1 MIKVAIIGAGAIA
14 NTHIEGL
21 LKFQEK
27 CQIVAIADIY
37 TDKAHEKVTR
47 FGLKAAVFEDYKK
60 LFAETEVDLAVIV
73 TPPFA
78 HADATIS
85 ALNTGVNVLLEKP
98 MATSLE
104 ECDAML
110 AAAEKSGKMLSVVA
124 QNRYKTPMMKL
135 KAVLDS
141 GMAGEIQHAQ
151 VDSFWWRGQNYYDLW
166 WRGTWEKEGGGC
178 TMNHAVHHIDLFQW
192 MMGMPAEIQAVIA
205 NLNHDNSE
213 VEDFSTAVLFYKD
226 GRVGQV
232 TASLVHH
239 GENQRMIF
247 QGDKASIA
255 VPWRVQASTAMDNG
269 FPEANPALE
278 EKINQLYDQLPE
290 VKFDGHD
297 GQIANVLAALN
308 GEEELLI
315 DGVAGRSTIELVT
328 AIFQSG
334 ATGKRVKLPMTPED
348 LFYTRAGILKNAPHF
363 NEKTR
368 SVESASE
375 YITFGS
381 EYKKEDK

>member
-37 TDKAHEKVTR
+37 TDKAREKVTR
-47 FGLKAAVFEDYKK
+47 FGLDAAVFEDYKK
-60 LFAETEVDLAVIV
+60 LFAESEIDLAVVV

-85 ALNTGVNVLLEKP
+85 ALNAEVNVLLEKP

-104 ECDAML
+104 ECDAMI
-110 AAAEKSGKMLSVVA
+110 AAAEQSGKLLSVVA

-141 GMAGEIQHAQ
+141 GMAGEIRHAQ

-192 MMGMPAEIQAVIA
+192 MMGMPAEVQAVIA
-205 NLNHDNSE
+205 NINHDNSE
-213 VEDFSTAVLFYKD
+213 VEDFSTAVLLYED

-239 GENQRMIF
+239 GENQRLIF
-247 QGDKASIA
+247 QGEKASISA
-255 VPWRVQASTAMDNG
+255 PWQVHASTAMDNG
-269 FPEANPALE
+269 FPEVNTALE
-278 EKINQLYDQLPE
+278 EKISQFYDQLPDVE
-290 VKFDGHD
+290 FDGHD
-297 GQIANVLAALN
+297 GQIDNMLAALE

-315 DGVAGRSTIELVT
+315 DGVAGRKTIELVT

-334 ATGKRVKLPMTPED
+334 TTGERVKLPMTPAD
-348 LFYTRAGILKNAPHF
+348 PFYTHEGILKSAPHF
-363 NEKTR
+363 HEKTR

-381 EYKKEDK
+381 DYKEEDA